1 MTEHPNRFSTRAVHA
16 GTNHIEGAVNTPVF
30 LSSTYRLT
38 EERYAGWA
46 AGAQHTMLYTR
57 LTGINAEATAAKIAA
72 LEGAEDGELFA
83 SGMAAISAT
92 MLGLLSSGDHIVAS
106 PDIYGGTYGL
116 VANDLP
122 RFGIEVTL
130 ADIRDPESYRAA
142 IRPETKMIY
151 CETLTN
157 PTLKVCDLDAMGAI
171 AEEHDL
177 MMVVDNTFASPWGC
191 TPLSHGAHLVIHST
205 TKYLNGHS
213 DIIGGAVV
221 GNADLV
227 SQVFKFKINHGGSAD
242 PMSAYLTERGAR
254 TLHARMP
261 IHTSNAAELARRLDA
276 HPAVAKVIHVSMPDH
291 PDRAVADRILP
302 KGSGMLSFILKGGDD
317 AAVAFMRR
325 LELVFEATSLGGI
338 ESLIECPFNSSHMF
352 IPEDVRIA
360 SGILPGFVRMSVGIE
375 DVEDLWS
382 DISQAL
388 E

>member
-46 AGAQHTMLYTR
+46 AGAQDTMLYTR
-57 LTGINAEATAAKIAA
+57 LTGINAEATAAKIAL

-83 SGMAAISAT
+83 SGMVAISAT

-130 ADIRDPESYRAA
+130 ADIRDPESYRAT

-177 MMVVDNTFASPWGC
+177 MMVVDNTFAPPWGC
-191 TPLSHGAHLVIHST
+191 TPLSHGAHR
-205 TKYLNGHS
+205 
-213 DIIGGAVV
+213 
-221 GNADLV
+221 
-227 SQVFKFKINHGGSAD
+227 D
-242 PMSAYLTERGAR
+242 PFHHE
-254 TLHARMP
+254 
-261 IHTSNAAELARRLDA
+261 
-276 HPAVAKVIHVSMPDH
+276 V
-291 PDRAVADRILP
+291 
-302 KGSGMLSFILKGGDD
+302 
-317 AAVAFMRR
+317 
-325 LELVFEATSLGGI
+325 
-338 ESLIECPFNSSHMF
+338 
-352 IPEDVRIA
+352 PEW
-360 SGILPGFVRMSVGIE
+360 P
-375 DVEDLWS
+375 
-382 DISQAL
+382 Q
-388 E
+388 